1 MDLNVFHFGKE
12 KTLSRKIK
20 LFFKRIKW
28 AIQRAT
34 KGYSDMDMWNLSTFY
49 PQLLIDS
56 LTEYRNGTECYP
68 LEFASQGE
76 WIEVIDKIIEKIKYY
91 NEIMNVEDNP
101 YKEDYYRYINGCTE
115 DCPLDNFFEY
125 QKMMTNKKQEA
136 LKEALALLAEHMPD
150 LWY

>member
-28 AIQRAT
+28 AVQRI
-34 KGYSDMDMWNLSTFY
+34 KRGYSDMDIWNLSTFY
-49 PQLLIDS
+49 PQLLINS
-56 LTEYRNGTECYP
+56 LTTYRNETRCYT
-68 LEFASQGE
+68 LKCKNQEE
-76 WIEVIDKIIEKIKYY
+76 WLKVVDSIIAKIQQY
-91 NEIMNVEDNP
+91 NEPINIEDNP
-101 YKEDYYRYINGCTE
+101 YKDDYYNCIAGCIE

-125 QKMMTNKKQEA
+125 QRKISGKKQES
-136 LKEALALLAEHMPD
+136 LKEALSLVAEHMPD